1 MVALFNKIVC
11 LLAIYVWVFSFGVKN
26 VNAAEKDCESIK
38 RRVSSAS
45 SGDRASVLKE
55 LEPLLRKEEPCAKNL
70 LGRLHFEG
78 KIIEKNHEKAHAIF
92 FDLSQRGYPP
102 AMYNLAYF
110 FIQKKDTPPDEI
122 ITFLHGLI
130 AQFSGHSEW
139 GYIAANSRE
148 LGWDYLESIMVSGRN
163 DEKILALRE
172 RHKIVSERATNQLAE
187 SVKAKSHAVRE
198 QSGTIIAVISAGVM
212 ISSVVGAAGNSALP
226 ARSIT
231 SNSPSSFASSPRLYQ
246 LIPTGNSNVLYTLPL
261 N

>member
-1 MVALFNKIVC
+1 MSSVFGKIIG
-11 LLAIYVWVFSFGVKN
+11 LLPAAIWLLILGGVN
-26 VNAAEKDCESIK
+26 VNAAEKNCDGIK
-38 RRVSSAS
+38 RRVFSAS
-45 SGDRASVLKE
+45 PADSATVLKE
-55 LEPLLRKEEPCAKNL
+55 LEPLLRKEEPCAKNF

-78 KIIEKNHEKAHAIF
+78 KIIEKDHEKAHAIF

-148 LGWDYLESIMVSGRN
+148 LGWDYLESIMVSERN
-163 DEKILALRE
+163 DEMILALRE
-172 RHKIVSERATNQLAE
+172 RHKIVSERATDQLAE